1 MSYGYFAK
9 EVIERLQIKSSTLR
23 NWCKVLE
30 ESNINFERNDRDQRI
45 FFESDIALLE
55 KMKFLLQEEG
65 KTLKEAVETLA
76 TERDSGAMALSA
88 IEDSNTTLAPPQ
100 RHDGANVQAFMN
112 HMENISKQIAST
124 LQQQEIVVRQ
134 NESILDI
141 LAREK
146 EEKEELKR
154 ENEMLQTK
162 LDQILDSVQK
172 IEKKQEKRSLF
183 EFLFSKKHD

>member
-1 MSYGYFAK
+1 
-9 EVIERLQIKSSTLR
+9 
-23 NWCKVLE
+23 
-30 ESNINFERNDRDQRI
+30 
-45 FFESDIALLE
+45 
-55 KMKFLLQEEG
+55 
-65 KTLKEAVETLA
+65 
-76 TERDSGAMALSA
+76 
-88 IEDSNTTLAPPQ
+88 
-100 RHDGANVQAFMN
+100 MN

-134 NESILDI
+134 NESILNI
-141 LAREK
+141 LEREK

-183 EFLFSKKHD
+183 EILFTKKND